1 MKMASVFKKT
11 MVMLGLVPDDEE
23 IEDEYEYEP
32 YDATD
37 QDVNED
43 TYQQVDAPELHKK
56 ENIHSLQES
65 AELEP
70 TKRST
75 ERIKIKQSPIQQNVT
90 PLKLTQVNP
99 VSSARTVRPYVIAP
113 KGFVEVQ
120 KVADRL
126 IQGQPVIMNLEI
138 VTEETKRRMIDFC
151 SGATYAL
158 GGTMEKVGENVF
170 LMTPNNVEISKDVR
184 NHIQRKHFPRG

>member
-1 MKMASVFKKT
+1 MASVFKKT

-32 YDATD
+32 YDDTD

>member
-32 YDATD
+32 YDDTD

-113 KGFVEVQ
+113 KGFPEVQ